1 MLLLYK
7 THLIEFKLKKKLHQ
21 IMKELSLFFNMKIKC
36 QNLISKNYQNKVINI
51 EFIGVFGKYMI
62 IASCLNDD

>member
-1 MLLLYK
+1 
-7 THLIEFKLKKKLHQ
+7 
-21 IMKELSLFFNMKIKC
+21 MKELSLFFNMKIKC